1 MRNLNFSRRGFL
13 RLGLTSGALGAM
25 NALAAGSDYKALV
38 CVFLFGGNDCHNTVV
53 PIQTALQ
60 NYTAYS
66 AIRGS
71 LAVPQTQL
79 VPVNNGS
86 DVYGLHPKL
95 AELGALYN
103 SGKAAILPNTGML
116 VQPIANRQALLA
128 GAPTPLNL
136 YSHSDQQDQW
146 QTAVPSNLSATG
158 WGGRLSD
165 YMVPTN
171 SGAKYPSL
179 IVTGSGGIFS
189 TGGATYPATVPPSGA
204 IGLGGLGNN
213 MARLLGSQQVLQFD
227 NGLQL
232 VQSANAVTVRGQNHA
247 GLLNGAL
254 ATAPAL
260 STVFPTGQLAA
271 QLKMVARIISVRSQL
286 GLSRQVF
293 FCSLGGFDTHSA
305 QAGAHD
311 ALLQQLSQ
319 SLAAFYAATQELL
332 VDQQVTTFTASEFG
346 RTLMPNSSGGTDHA
360 WGGHH
365 FVAGGAVQGGKMY
378 GAFPLLALGGPS
390 DATGRGA
397 LIPGTSVDQMGAAMA
412 RWFGVPDQNM
422 GQVFPNVGNFPG
434 PYLGFLG

>member
-1 MRNLNFSRRGFL
+1 
-13 RLGLTSGALGAM
+13 
-25 NALAAGSDYKALV
+25 LA
-38 CVFLFGGNDCHNTVV
+38 
-53 PIQTALQ
+53 
-60 NYTAYS
+60 
-66 AIRGS
+66 
-71 LAVPQTQL
+71 
-79 VPVNNGS
+79 
-86 DVYGLHPKL
+86 
-95 AELGALYN
+95 ALYN
-103 SGKAAILPNTGML
+103 GGKAAILPNTGML
-116 VQPIANRQALLA
+116 VQPIADRQALLA
-128 GAPTPLNL
+128 GAATPLNL

-146 QTAVPSNLSATG
+146 QTAYPNNLSPTG
-158 WGGRLSD
+158 WGGRLAD

-179 IVTGSGGIFS
+179 IVTGSGGIYS
-189 TGGATYPATVPPSGA
+189 TGAQTYPATVPPGGA
-204 IGLGGLGNN
+204 IGLGGLGSN
-213 MARLLGSQQVLQFD
+213 MARLTGAQQVLQFD

-232 VQSANAVTVRGQNHA
+232 VQAANAVTQRGQNHA

-254 ATAPAL
+254 ATATPL
-260 STVFPTGQLAA
+260 STVFPAGQLAA

-293 FCSLGGFDTHSA
+293 FCSLGGFDTHSG

-378 GAFPLLALGGPS
+378 GAFPSLALGGPS

-412 RWFGVPDQNM
+412 RWFGVPDPSL
-422 GQVFPNVGNFPG
+422 GQVFPNLVNFPG
-434 PYLGFLG
+434 APLGFLG